1 MFAYRFINAAC
12 FVVACTGRML
22 VGLVREFLDW
32 CNLEFTLKVFE
43 PEIGRVAKFSDR
55 GSLLRQLVSKS
66 SWHPPEST

>member
-12 FVVACTGRML
+12 FVVAFTGRML

-43 PEIGRVAKFSDR
+43 PEIGRVAKSSDR
-55 GSLLRQLVSKS
+55 GSLLRQLVSKTFR
-66 SWHPPEST
+66 HPPEST